1 MDMEMTAVFKGILG
15 AAMASVALSSLAA
28 PASAEILFR
37 GIMNVTAVNANCTDG
52 PNVGDSDNAQF
63 HPAAAPGI
71 SNFSAFNQI
80 HRFGAISWKLNTGS
94 FTTAFQQV
102 SNNAIG
108 WSDYTPDKPSFFL
121 VSKQAPAAITAITPT
136 VILEG
141 KIKNPWGNIG
151 QETCVATFRFAGL
164 LSD

>member
-1 MDMEMTAVFKGILG
+1 MTAFFKSTLG
-15 AAMASVALSSLAA
+15 AVIAVAALSSLAA

-37 GIMNVTAVNANCTDG
+37 GIMEVTAVNTNCTDG
-52 PNVGDSDNAQF
+52 PSVGDSDNARF
-63 HPAAAPGI
+63 HPAAAPGNF
-71 SNFSAFNQI
+71 NFSAFNLI
-80 HRFGAISWKLNTGS
+80 YGFGATSWKLNTGS
-94 FTTAFQQV
+94 FTTTFQQV
-102 SNNAIG
+102 SNNSIG
-108 WSDYTPDKPSFFL
+108 WSDYTPDRPSFFL
-121 VSKQAPAAITAITPT
+121 VSKQAPATITAITPT